1 MSVNRHIILNH
12 VDSPLKIL
20 FWTKGEIALLAVPF
34 SLGVM
39 LDEFVVGV
47 IMAFLSG
54 WGSSL
59 YKKKFGRGRIQTVMY
74 WYLPSNKKLYGF
86 PPSFIREYL
95 G

>member
-1 MSVNRHIILNH
+1 MSANRHLILNH

-20 FWTKGEIALLAVPF
+20 FWTKGELSLLATPF

-39 LDEFVVGV
+39 LDEFVVG
-47 IMAFLSG
+47 IFMAFLSG
-54 WGSSL
+54 WVSSQ
-59 YKKKFGRGRIQTVMY
+59 YKKKFGRGKIQTVIY
-74 WYLPSNKKLYGF
+74 WYLPSYKKLHGI